1 MEEQDFFRE
10 IEHRAV
16 PWGERSMLVPVF
28 YQDVMSIGA
37 MFLASWEGLRALVPS
52 PRMYPLRV
60 MPGQGI
66 LYLSALEYRETDIGP
81 YNEFSIMV
89 PFTLD
94 KPSPMFTGILR
105 KAPEEPNVYVRHL
118 PVTTE
123 IAMSAGIEFA
133 GYPKFLAA
141 IDFEHEADWVHCR
154 LAEEGRHILTLSGRK
169 LPVQHAPRSRARLF
183 TTRNGRLL
191 RSEMISS
198 ERGMAESR
206 DSSHV
211 RLELGDHP
219 IAQEL
224 KSLNIGRM
232 SAYQYMPGYQ
242 FLLTPVI
249 ESFAA

>member
-1 MEEQDFFRE
+1 MGREDFFLE

-16 PWGERSMLVPVF
+16 PWGDREMLVPVF
-28 YQDVMSIGA
+28 YQQVMSLGA
-37 MFLASWEGLRALVPS
+37 MFLASWEGLRAMMPS
-52 PRMYPLRV
+52 PRMFPLRV

-66 LYLSALEYRETDIGP
+66 LYLSGLEYAETDIGP

-94 KPSPMFTGILR
+94 KPSPLFTGVLR
-105 KAPEEPNVYVRHL
+105 QAPAEPNVYVHHL
-118 PVTTE
+118 PVTTK

-133 GYPKFLAA
+133 GYPKFLAT
-141 IDFEHEADWVHCR
+141 IDFEHRGDWVHCR
-154 LAEEGRHILTLSGRK
+154 LAEEDRHILTLSGRK
-169 LPVQHAPRSRARLF
+169 LPLQGAPRSRARLF

-191 RSEMISS
+191 RSEMVNS
-198 ERGMAESR
+198 ERGLAESR

-224 KSLNIGRM
+224 KSLNIGRLT
-232 SAYQYMPGYQ
+232 AYQYAPEYQ
-242 FLLTPVI
+242 MILSPAI
-249 ESFAA
+249 ESFAF